1 MSESREGYGSVILF
15 ALILAALAVLLWLR
29 GNTSGWE
36 KVMIVATVFFSLF
49 VLIKQRWALAG
60 VCCTLLVAII
70 VYFAQAWL
78 QPITLDDTSLIV
90 PNVIKMLVG
99 VLFLILLGRQSVE
112 HRMS

>member
-1 MSESREGYGSVILF
+1 MSEPHGGYGPVILF

-29 GNTSGWE
+29 GHTNGLE
-36 KVMIVATVFFSLF
+36 KVLIVATVFFSLF

-60 VCCTLLVAII
+60 VCCTLLLAIN

-78 QPITLDDTSLIV
+78 QPIVQDDTSLIV
-90 PNVIKMLVG
+90 PNVAKMLVG
-99 VLFLILLGRQSVE
+99 VLFLILLGRQSIE